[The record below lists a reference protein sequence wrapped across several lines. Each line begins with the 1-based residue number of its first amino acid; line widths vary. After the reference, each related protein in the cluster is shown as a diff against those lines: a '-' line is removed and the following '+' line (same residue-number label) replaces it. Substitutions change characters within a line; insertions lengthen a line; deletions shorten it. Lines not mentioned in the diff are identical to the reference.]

1 MSKENNNPCGCNCN
15 ISEDVDSSKRDF
27 IKRATAITV
36 IGGTAF
42 ILEACGGG
50 GGSPTGPEDNNDG
63 DNGGGSGG
71 GDNGGGSGGGDNGG
85 GSGGDTGYN
94 YDPATGTITIDISKI
109 HTTLQIVG
117 SGIMLAS
124 NITFDDRGIIVLRTS
139 GNSVKALSRR
149 CTHQGQTVNID
160 AANNNLLCPS
170 HDSVFD
176 FNGNVIS
183 GPASSS
189 LAQYSASING
199 NIITI
204 TSS

>member
-50 GGSPTGPEDNNDG
+50 GSPTGPEDNNG
-63 DNGGGSGG
+63 D
-71 GDNGGGSGGGDNGG
+71 DNGGGSGGGDNGG

-109 HTTLQIVG
+109 YTTLQTVG
-117 SGIMLAS
+117 FGIMLAS

-176 FNGNVIS
+176 FNGYVIS

-189 LAQYSASING
+189 LAQYSASIDG

>member
-50 GGSPTGPEDNNDG
+50 GSPTGPEDNNGD

-71 GDNGGGSGGGDNGG
+71 GDNGGGSGGDNGG

-109 HTTLQIVG
+109 YTTLQTVG
-117 SGIMLAS
+117 FGIMLAS

-189 LAQYSASING
+189 LAQYSASIDG

>member
-50 GGSPTGPEDNNDG
+50 GSPTGPEDNNGD

-109 HTTLQIVG
+109 YTTLQTVG
-117 SGIMLAS
+117 FGIMLAS

-189 LAQYSASING
+189 LAQYSASIDG